1 MPEVYFQRSLRV
13 EAETLT
19 ISVRVFLF
27 LKVLFPPYPFG
38 KGKGGFSVKEELAAI
53 YCRLSVEDTDK
64 GAEESES
71 IQNQRTMLVS
81 YAEKQ
86 GWQIYDVYID
96 EDYSGLREDRP
107 AFQRLLQDAAK
118 GYFSVIL
125 CKTQSRFTRNA
136 VTAERYLHEIFPRWG
151 IRFVTVVDHVDT
163 AFRGN
168 KKARQINSLVNEW
181 YSEELSENIR
191 TVFRRKMEE
200 GQFLGN
206 YAPYGYRKEPTD
218 RHHLVIDPET
228 APVVKEIYDLYL
240 SGLSCKMIAMRLTAR
255 GVPTPSQMKKRR
267 GEDMGRKECIRW
279 SAGTV
284 RRILRNPVYLGH
296 MVQGKEEKIS
306 FKEKKTRELPENRWY
321 VVENTHEAIIKKDK
335 FNEVG
340 RMLEEK
346 RRSFCKKGT

>member
-1 MPEVYFQRSLRV
+1 M
-13 EAETLT
+13 
-19 ISVRVFLF
+19 
-27 LKVLFPPYPFG
+27 
-38 KGKGGFSVKEELAAI
+38 KEELAAI

-118 GYFSVIL
+118 GCFSVIL

-191 TVFRRKMEE
+191 AVFRRKMEE
-200 GQFLGN
+200 GKFLGN
-206 YAPYGYRKEPTD
+206 YAPYGYRKDPAC
-218 RHHLVIDPET
+218 RHHLVVDGET
-228 APVVKEIYDLYL
+228 APVVEKIFGLYL
-240 SGLSCKMIAMRLTAR
+240 RGLSCKMIADRLTAE
-255 GVPTPSQMKKRR
+255 GVPNPSQVKKSR
-267 GEDMGRKECIRW
+267 GEDLGRKDCRRW
-279 SAGTV
+279 SAGTI
-284 RRILRNPVYLGH
+284 RKILKNPVYLGH
-296 MVQGKEEKIS
+296 MVQGKERKIS
-306 FKEKKTRELPENRWY
+306 FKEKKVQEMPRNRWI
-321 VVENTHEAIIKKDK
+321 VVENTHEAIIKQDI
-335 FNEVG
+335 FAEVG
-340 RMLEEK
+340 RRMAFCRKASSEQKEK
-346 RRSFCKKGT
+346 PSVKEQK